1 MAPSDTFPVGYKF
14 HPRDDELVVYY
25 LYNKVRGTP
34 FRDDNVIPEI
44 DLYGTMDA
52 RDIWNNN
59 GGQNI
64 GKDEDLYFFTKLKPA
79 SKGTG
84 SRVARTIGSGTWK
97 GETSGAKVKDPK
109 TKETIGFFKRF
120 QYKNTKY
127 PQESGCW
134 IMHEFSLHPKQVMR
148 IKSSPSSRLNDD
160 EYVVCR
166 VRKNFDRKRKA
177 DDHETGVLQSQS
189 KRTRMQ
195 SENIDESYVTPM
207 SSEVNTD
214 HYNQQQQDQTNI
226 NATSTS
232 SSISVTNVDQA
243 HYYYCEP
250 AQYSEVIIQYDI
262 PQQQAT
268 ATSGHLNGTN
278 LSTRLAEQQHY
289 FVTQAP
295 TVASSSLAVAGPD
308 NQEQQVQSNVTDLPQ
323 YLTDLRQYY
332 YDTVVPMTTMPMPDD
347 YVCLPQPNFV
357 VDPTM
362 ASSLGMSMSSQ
373 EDYLQHNGFVNNVM
387 ADLPQYYCSSTQDPS
402 SGTVFSQY
410 DLPRTATTGFDDQPH
425 YFVTE
430 DHQPDYFVADPTMA
444 SSLASPSNL
453 DQKHHIMDK
462 DQLPPVNF
470 DYTHGD
476 IMIDLDDLWN
486 N

>member
-109 TKETIGFFKRF
+109 TKETIGFFKR
-120 QYKNTKY
+120 
-127 PQESGCW
+127 
-134 IMHEFSLHPKQVMR
+134 
-148 IKSSPSSRLNDD
+148 
-160 EYVVCR
+160 
-166 VRKNFDRKRKA
+166 KRKA

-262 PQQQAT
+262 PQQQEQAT

-308 NQEQQVQSNVTDLPQ
+308 NQEQQVQN
-323 YLTDLRQYY
+323 
-332 YDTVVPMTTMPMPDD
+332 
-347 YVCLPQPNFV
+347 
-357 VDPTM
+357 PTM